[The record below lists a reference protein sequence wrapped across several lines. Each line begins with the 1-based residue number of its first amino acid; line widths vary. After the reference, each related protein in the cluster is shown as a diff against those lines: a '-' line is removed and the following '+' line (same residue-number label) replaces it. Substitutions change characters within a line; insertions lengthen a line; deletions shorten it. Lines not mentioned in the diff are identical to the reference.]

1 MHAAE
6 STAPFGL
13 MAQFVDEQSLA
24 AAIKKAK
31 AAGYT
36 KMDAYTPFPSE
47 EVIHELEDK
56 KSKVPLIVLLGG
68 MAGAIGMFG
77 FQYWASVIDYP
88 LNVGGR
94 PLNSWVSFIV
104 PTFEVTILLASISG
118 VVGMLALNGLPQP
131 YHPVFNVPAFNRAAE
146 DGFFLVL
153 EAEDAKFDRRASE
166 DFLRSSGADNV
177 WEVAP

>member
-1 MHAAE
+1 MNAAE
-6 STAPFGL
+6 TSGPHGL

-31 AAGYT
+31 AAGYSQ
-36 KMDAYTPFPSE
+36 MDAYTPFPSE
-47 EVIHELEDK
+47 DVIHELETK

-77 FQYWASVIDYP
+77 FQYWTSVIDYP

-118 VVGMLALNGLPQP
+118 VVGMLALNGLPEP
-131 YHPVFNVPAFNRAAE
+131 YHPVFNVPAFTQASE

-153 EAEDAKFDRRASE
+153 EATDPKFDRRASE
-166 DFLRSSGADNV
+166 ALLRSLGADNV